1 VNSLFF
7 RLGIVVAIILMIVS
21 LPARE
26 FIKLTVMF
34 GLLFMI
40 FLQLVM
46 NKPKFSV
53 IRILS
58 IIALLGIAGGYVYM
72 LTDLPQ
78 RIETKRILI
87 EGDTLVAEGKYQ
99 EAINCYQRM
108 EKLGRLDKMNNKIA
122 EAQKEEAAA
131 DALLQARELLREG
144 NRAEAIKKLEAI
156 PHNTWVAR
164 EAQHLLKDIR

>member
-1 VNSLFF
+1 
-7 RLGIVVAIILMIVS
+7 
-21 LPARE
+21 
-26 FIKLTVMF
+26 
-34 GLLFMI
+34 
-40 FLQLVM
+40 
-46 NKPKFSV
+46 
-53 IRILS
+53 
-58 IIALLGIAGGYVYM
+58 M